1 MGTKHR
7 QAVLSKDGELKVNQY
22 GQWDGYPD
30 GQGAD
35 ILEYLKT
42 GDLEKYQA
50 NLENIPQAT
59 SEQLDAIDELKD
71 WKEQYPYLSRDCG
84 SKIHKMIENGHVK
97 FVDHIDEKE
106 AQVWCEGF
114 YTIDFNKGVFI
125 SEYNGKT
132 ITYKLDSLPS
142 KEEYINQFINPSK
155 NI

>member
-1 MGTKHR
+1 MGTRHR
-7 QAVLSKDGELKVNQY
+7 QAVISKDGELKVNQY

-30 GQGAD
+30 GQGAS

-42 GDLEKYQA
+42 GNLEKYQA
-50 NLENIPQAT
+50 NLEKIPQAT
-59 SEQLDAIDELKD
+59 SGQLDAIRELKD
-71 WKEQYPYLSRDCG
+71 WREQYPYLSRDCG
-84 SKIHKMIENGHVK
+84 SDIHQMIENGHVK
-97 FVDHIDEKE
+97 FVDHIDEAE
-106 AQVWCEGF
+106 AQRWCEGF

-132 ITYKLDSLPS
+132 TTHKLDSLPS